1 MSFPSSLYFQVP
13 HKPRCPVLM
22 AAEPCV
28 QFELEERVVVEILR
42 ATSFMSI

>member
-1 MSFPSSLYFQVP
+1 MSFPSSYYFQVL

-28 QFELEERVVVEILR
+28 QFELEERVVTVI
-42 ATSFMSI
+42 SDV